1 MVTRERVIVLA
12 EKNIFLNWAKL
23 GRTEAREAAEWNI
36 LLGRG
41 SIKIYRIWRHKGRT
55 PTENVPKLFWVCV
68 SLTACWDWGLQGLES
83 AVFGVCSKSQT
94 LSFSF
99 HYLHKAV
106 TWWRG
111 LASLCT
117 AVLGNSLLQHTL
129 EIHHWSKPLTFKSFA
144 DPFSYDMWSIENPS
158 VHHHVCAVVQG
169 RALVHCGNSSLQD
182 RSCEIVQKGRCAMEQ
197 ESTYSSL
204 GHLHQKKK
212 KENMSSV
219 CICDGLCAA
228 TWWWRPQNTKS
239 SAGSL
244 GNVSSSKGTPGQWNK
259 LGLGCLWLN
268 QCIFHCHWKF
278 ACPKGLVAVEIFAG
292 VAFVQQ
298 GLSEAEGLWRQSK
311 GDSLALGLWHST
323 SAGFWKD
330 SAFQQLFEPCG

>member
-117 AVLGNSLLQHTL
+117 AVLENSLLQHRL

-212 KENMSSV
+212 KKRTWAQYASV
-219 CICDGLCAA
+219 MDYVQPHGGEDHRTQKALQDPLGTSAA
-228 TWWWRPQNTKS
+228 LRGHQDS
-239 SAGSL
+239 GISL
-244 GNVSSSKGTPGQWNK
+244 GW
-259 LGLGCLWLN
+259 
-268 QCIFHCHWKF
+268 
-278 ACPKGLVAVEIFAG
+278 AVF
-292 VAFVQQ
+292 
-298 GLSEAEGLWRQSK
+298 
-311 GDSLALGLWHST
+311 DST
-323 SAGFWKD
+323 SAFSIVTESLPAPRG
-330 SAFQQLFEPCG
+330 